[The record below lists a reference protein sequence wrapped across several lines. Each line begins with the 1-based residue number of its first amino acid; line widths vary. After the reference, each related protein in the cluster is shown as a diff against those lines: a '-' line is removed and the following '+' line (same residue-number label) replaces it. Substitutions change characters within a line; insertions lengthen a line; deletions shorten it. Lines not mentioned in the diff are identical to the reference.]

1 MKNSS
6 ISKILC
12 GAVFSIASVVSMA
25 ASAGGYSET
34 IVTTTAEGLRT
45 TTVSYADLNMSDPK
59 DKGIL
64 ERRVRLAAQKVCG
77 SSDWR
82 TAGSVRQASANK
94 SCSQAAVAGAVDMSA
109 SSQVALVSR

>member
-1 MKNSS
+1 MNNST

-25 ASAGGYSET
+25 TSAAGYSET

-45 TTVSYADLNMSDPK
+45 TSVSYADLNLSDPQDK
-59 DKGIL
+59 DIL

-77 SSDWR
+77 SDNWR
-82 TAGSVRQASANK
+82 VAGSVRQASANK
-94 SCSQAAVAGAVDMSA
+94 SCSRAAVAGAVDMSA
-109 SSQVALVSR
+109 SSQVALVSS